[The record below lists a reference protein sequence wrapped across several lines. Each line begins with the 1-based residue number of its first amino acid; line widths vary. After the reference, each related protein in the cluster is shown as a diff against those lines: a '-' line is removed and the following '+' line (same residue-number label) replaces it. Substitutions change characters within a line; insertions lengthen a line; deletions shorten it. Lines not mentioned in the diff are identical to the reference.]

1 MNNKKL
7 TAILTA
13 ITIVTLI
20 GSMFLTSIIVSA
32 ELIYTQDYATTSGVL
47 ATDNYVLFPFQK
59 KNLTIGFSK
68 YGEMIDYNTKV
79 GLSYGGYDAFGPD
92 SGVVEWQWVEGWILN
107 ITYVEGGYYKNVWAM
122 ATYSDYASGGV
133 AGDWNEDVTVGSLS
147 LAVRGGRKT
156 SGGAVTEPIQVLYDG
171 PRKFVALLCT
181 TIYSD
186 STHGT
191 PLVSL
196 TFTIEFNKVKKQV
209 IIFKDVK
216 RIDIGKNIW
225 DMQIEFGDRGEWDL
239 GSSLAGS
246 APKSYAHIFENMTT
260 VYDGEY
266 QPWYDGAPTDYEG
279 TYDVCQIVSDDSA
292 FVGWA
297 AFWPKPIVSW
307 VGATQ
312 VSANRDF
319 ILTSTSTKTEVHT
332 LTTSQESFT
341 LIEDPVAY
349 PQNSSVTQEVNWLED
364 PMVFV
369 NDHVRI
375 VNGTTPSE
383 SVTYYTATNTVVFP
397 SGYIPGSGDTVKIVY
412 KYVTK
417 QLDMISEPNS
427 PFVIGEWAFRMT
439 EAGQMFRG
447 VTMYGITDRNDGVD
461 GEFPALDTEVMYYLD
476 ETFQPYDLQDAVHK
490 ETRRWVYLDT
500 SLSSTTSYVVLP
512 NAPMIFDPL
521 PVWDEYC
528 TFAERVLVNGV
539 LKVPTRAN
547 GLDYT
552 LSVSP
557 ETGVGTIT
565 FASPLPAGTHLKIL
579 YSTLPAWG
587 DYDTVTFDP
596 VTLTANIT
604 EIMPTLSTEIYESA
618 DLGEDPLGLEMGF
631 FFNANLTVEMTQPA
645 NFTETL
651 MLDYSEY
658 SGQFKVLS
666 DPNGFD
672 NTYHAVFTPEN
683 VTSVGEN
690 ITATLLPTWWIGYLS
705 AFGWSITANN
715 EATVID
721 MLSTTLTLEIDAIAY
736 DNETTGW
743 FNVTIT
749 PTLSYWYYAHQE
761 GAYEWMVVGKDAAT
775 IDSAGAAYVTQA
787 FDSLKQIHVQMTGLD
802 IKDADYGQNAPY
814 VMGYGSSGLKEDY
827 RDCLGRAYLADDWCT
842 TWPIA
847 SSNMLFTGG
856 ARANLGTEYFN
867 DFTNAFYAMN
877 EYVTNNTGHSEK
889 LMALSCWDKNTYLSD
904 ATYGYA
910 AVSVYKDI
918 NGTIGFLIWG
928 LNGQDT
934 YYATKWFWSY
944 PLGITDPEIG
954 STTWYSGIQY
964 LQAMNIGVTDI
975 VLRIYYPTSDPIH
988 PTVSVIEKLGTI
1000 SEKPQH
1006 DCPAPDLTTP
1016 PS

>member
-375 VNGTTPSE
+375 VNGTTTSE

-447 VTMYGITDRNDGVD
+447 VTIYGITDRNDGVD
-461 GEFPALDTEVMYYLD
+461 GEFPALDTEIMYYLD
-476 ETFQPYDLQDAVHK
+476 ETFQPYDLLDAVHK
-490 ETRRWVYLDT
+490 ETRRWVYLVT
-500 SLSSTTSYVVLP
+500 SLPSTTSYVVLP
-512 NAPMIFDPL
+512 NAPMIYPS
-521 PVWDEYC
+521 PAWNEYC

-552 LSVSP
+552 LSVSS

-579 YSTLPAWG
+579 YSTLPQWSDSG
-587 DYDTVTFDP
+587 NMTFDS
-596 VTLTANIT
+596 VELSNSTLNP
-604 EIMPTLSTEIYESA
+604 MPTVSTTILDEDTLPA
-618 DLGEDPLGLEMGF
+618 DPLGLEMEFGF
-631 FFNANLTVEMTQPA
+631 EVNVEVTMTQPA
-645 NFTETL
+645 NFSETVTL
-651 MLDYSEY
+651 YLDEIV
-658 SGQFKVLS
+658 GDFKVLY
-666 DPNGFD
+666 DPNILSDAGGVALYWE
-672 NTYHAVFTPEN
+672 NMTETGQNITVTLTPI
-683 VTSVGEN
+683 GGIGWD
-690 ITATLLPTWWIGYLS
+690 ITATKES
-705 AFGWSITANN
+705 
-715 EATVID
+715 TVID
-721 MLSTTLTLEIDAIAY
+721 FLQTYLKLEIDAEAY
-736 DNETTGW
+736 EETEGPSW

-749 PTLSYWYYAHQE
+749 PTVEYMYWAHQE
-761 GAYEWMVVGKDAAT
+761 GTYEWMVVGKDAAT

-827 RDCLGRAYLADDWCT
+827 RDSLGRAYLADDWCT
-842 TWPIA
+842 TWPVA

-975 VLRIYYPTSDPIH
+975 VLRIYYPTSDPTH
-988 PTVSVIEKLGTI
+988 PTVCVIEKLGTI

-1006 DCPAPDLTTP
+1006 DCPAADLTPP

>member
-20 GSMFLTSIIVSA
+20 GSMFLTGIIAYA
-32 ELIYTQDYATTSGVL
+32 ETTYTQDYVTTEGVL

-68 YGEMIDYNTKV
+68 YGEMIDYNTKT

-92 SGVVEWQWVEGWILN
+92 AGVVEWQWVEGWILN
-107 ITYVEGGYYKNVWAM
+107 VTYVEGGYYKNVWAM
-122 ATYSDYASGGV
+122 CTYSDYASGGV
-133 AGDWNEDVTVGSLS
+133 GGNWNEDVTVGSLS

-156 SGGAVTEPIQVLYDG
+156 SGGAVTEPIRVLYDG
-171 PRKFVALLCT
+171 PRKFVALLT
-181 TIYSD
+181 TTVYAD

-191 PLVSL
+191 PLVRL

-216 RIDIGKNIW
+216 RIDVGKNIW

-239 GSSLAGS
+239 GSSLAGA
-246 APKSYAHIFENMTT
+246 APKSYAHIFENLTT
-260 VYDGEY
+260 IYDGEY
-266 QPWYDGAPTDYEG
+266 QPWYEGAPTDYEG
-279 TYDVCQIVSDDSA
+279 TYDVCQIISDDNA

-332 LTTSQESFT
+332 LTTDMQNFT

-349 PQNSSVTQEVNWLED
+349 PQNSSVTQMVEWLEA

-375 VNGTTPSE
+375 VNGTNLAESFTYFPS
-383 SVTYYTATNTVVFP
+383 TNQVMFP
-397 SGYIPGSGDTVKIVY
+397 SGYIPGAGDTVKIVY

-417 QLDMISEPNS
+417 QLDMVSEPNS

-447 VTMYGITDRNDGVD
+447 VTIYGITDRNDGID
-461 GEFPALDTEVMYYLD
+461 GEFPKLDTEVMYYLD

-490 ETRRWVYLDT
+490 NTRRWVYLVPSLPSVT
-500 SLSSTTSYVVLP
+500 SSVVLP
-512 NAPMIFDPL
+512 NAPMIFDSL
-521 PVWDEYC
+521 PIWDEYC

-539 LKVPTRAN
+539 LQVPTRAN
-547 GLDYT
+547 GLGYT
-552 LSVSP
+552 LSVNP
-557 ETGVGTIT
+557 DTGVGTIT
-565 FASPLPAGTHLKIL
+565 FGSPLPAGTHLKIL
-579 YSTLPAWG
+579 YSTMPYWTDGGILTYTEVNETTTTISPLP
-587 DYDTVTFDP
+587 
-596 VTLTANIT
+596 TLTAN
-604 EIMPTLSTEIYESA
+604 L
-618 DLGEDPLGLEMGF
+618 LGTANTPVDPLGVNMSFSFDLDV
-631 FFNANLTVEMTQPA
+631 AVEMTQAA
-645 NFTETL
+645 NFTETVTMEL
-651 MLDYSEY
+651 FDLAGD
-658 SGQFKVLS
+658 FKVLS
-666 DPNGFD
+666 DPNTLAD
-672 NTYHAVFTPEN
+672 NAYHYTIQFEN
-683 VTSVGEN
+683 MTVVGEN
-690 ITATLLPTWWIGYLS
+690 ITSTILDD
-705 AFGWSITANN
+705 FVGWDITALN

-721 MLSTTLTLEIDAIAY
+721 MLVCELRLEIVAEAY
-736 DNETTGW
+736 DNETTEW

-749 PTLSYWYYAHQE
+749 PTVEYEYWAHQE

-787 FDSLKQIHVQMTGLD
+787 FDSLKQIHVQMTGMD
-802 IKDADYGQNAPY
+802 IKDEDYGPNAPY
-814 VMGYGSSGLKEDY
+814 VMGYGSSGTKADY
-827 RDCLGRAYLADDWCT
+827 RDSLGRAYLADDWCT
-842 TWPIA
+842 TWPVA
-847 SSNMLFTGG
+847 SGNMLFTGG

-867 DFTNAFYAMN
+867 DFTNAFYAMG
-877 EYVTNNTGHSEK
+877 EYVTNDTGHSEH
-889 LMALSCWDKNTYLSD
+889 LMALSCWDKNSYLSD
-904 ATYGYA
+904 ETYGYA
-910 AVSVYKDI
+910 AISVYKDI

-934 YYATKWFWSY
+934 YYATKWFWNY
-944 PLGITDPEIG
+944 PAGIPTEIG
-954 STTWYSGIQY
+954 TIAYSGIQY
-964 LQAMNIGVTDI
+964 LQAMNDGITDI
-975 VLRIYYPTSDPIH
+975 VLRIYYPPSDPIH
-988 PTVSVIEKLGTI
+988 PTVSVIEKLGTV

-1006 DCPAPDLTTP
+1006 DCPAADLT
-1016 PS
+1016 